1 MIYEKDVVLGL
12 AVACTKEDVAYIP
25 VAGFVTEQYLFEQS
39 RQLLAAGTEIC
50 TFDLK
55 PQLKWIE
62 ADEKS
67 HIFDVKI
74 AAYLLNPLKND
85 YAYEDIAKDYLDLMV
100 PSKEDYLGKK
110 DLATASEEK
119 PEEFLKMACYQ
130 AYINLMAKEPL
141 AKQLEEEGMKELFD
155 KIEMPLVYTLSDMEK
170 EGIAI
175 DADALKEYGEN
186 LAVSI
191 DKIEKKSM
199 KKPVRPLISIHQNS
213 LV

>member
-1 MIYEKDVVLGL
+1 
-12 AVACTKEDVAYIP
+12 
-25 VAGFVTEQYLFEQS
+25 
-39 RQLLAAGTEIC
+39 
-50 TFDLK
+50 
-55 PQLKWIE
+55 
-62 ADEKS
+62 
-67 HIFDVKI
+67 
-74 AAYLLNPLKND
+74 
-85 YAYEDIAKDYLDLMV
+85 MV

-110 DLATASEEK
+110 DFVTSSEEK

>member
-1 MIYEKDVVLGL
+1 
-12 AVACTKEDVAYIP
+12 
-25 VAGFVTEQYLFEQS
+25 
-39 RQLLAAGTEIC
+39 
-50 TFDLK
+50 
-55 PQLKWIE
+55 
-62 ADEKS
+62 
-67 HIFDVKI
+67 
-74 AAYLLNPLKND
+74 
-85 YAYEDIAKDYLDLMV
+85 
-100 PSKEDYLGKK
+100 
-110 DLATASEEK
+110 
-119 PEEFLKMACYQ
+119 
-130 AYINLMAKEPL
+130 
-141 AKQLEEEGMKELFD
+141 MKELFD

>member
-1 MIYEKDVVLGL
+1 MHKRRCGIYSGCGICDR
-12 AVACTKEDVAYIP
+12 AVSIR
-25 VAGFVTEQYLFEQS
+25 TEQTASCS
-39 RQLLAAGTEIC
+39 RHRDSHL
-50 TFDLK
+50 DLK

-119 PEEFLKMACYQ
+119 PEEFLK
-130 AYINLMAKEPL
+130 N
-141 AKQLEEEGMKELFD
+141 GM
-155 KIEMPLVYTLSDMEK
+155 LS
-170 EGIAI
+170 GI
-175 DADALKEYGEN
+175 Y
-186 LAVSI
+186 
-191 DKIEKKSM
+191 
-199 KKPVRPLISIHQNS
+199 
-213 LV
+213 

>member
-1 MIYEKDVVLGL
+1 M
-12 AVACTKEDVAYIP
+12 
-25 VAGFVTEQYLFEQS
+25 
-39 RQLLAAGTEIC
+39 
-50 TFDLK
+50 
-55 PQLKWIE
+55 
-62 ADEKS
+62 
-67 HIFDVKI
+67 KI

-100 PSKEDYLGKK
+100 PSKEDYFGKK
-110 DLATASEEK
+110 DFVTSSEEK

-191 DKIEKKSM
+191 DKIEKEIYEEAGETFNINSPKQLGVILFENCRCQMARRPRPDILLQQMYWKSWHRIIRLYQ
-199 KKPVRPLISIHQNS
+199 KY
-213 LV
+213 